1 VSTLYE
7 ETGRT
12 NQKRRT
18 REALVAAA
26 RDIVA
31 SGRTPSVEEAAR
43 AAAISRTTAYR
54 YFPTQHALL
63 SAAHPETA
71 KSSLLPKHAPED
83 PVERLDLVL
92 RSMIKSNLQNEAQQ
106 RTMLRLSLEATPAER
121 ADLPLRQGRAI
132 KWIDEALSPLRG
144 SLPDRQLR
152 DLTLSIRASTGIE
165 ALVWL
170 VDVGGLTPTEA
181 GRLLRRT
188 GVALLEHAIMSVT
201 PKNGDG

>member
-1 VSTLYE
+1 MSTLYE

-71 KSSLLPKHAPED
+71 KSSLLPKHPPED

-92 RSMIKSNLQNEAQQ
+92 RS
-106 RTMLRLSLEATPAER
+106 
-121 ADLPLRQGRAI
+121 
-132 KWIDEALSPLRG
+132 
-144 SLPDRQLR
+144 
-152 DLTLSIRASTGIE
+152 
-165 ALVWL
+165 
-170 VDVGGLTPTEA
+170 
-181 GRLLRRT
+181 
-188 GVALLEHAIMSVT
+188 
-201 PKNGDG
+201 